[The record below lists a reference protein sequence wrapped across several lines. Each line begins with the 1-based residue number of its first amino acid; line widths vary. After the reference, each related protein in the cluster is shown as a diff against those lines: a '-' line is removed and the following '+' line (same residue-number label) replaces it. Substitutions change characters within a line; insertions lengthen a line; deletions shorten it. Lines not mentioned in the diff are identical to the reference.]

1 MNEELLKHLLNMKIS
16 LVRKVVEQLPE
27 SIRKPVKE
35 LDTQMMRILYDIS
48 KENVEK
54 ASSGAGS
61 TSTPAKRISIECV
74 G

>member
-54 ASSGAGS
+54 ASSGKN
-61 TSTPAKRISIECV
+61 AKQADGLKVINVE
-74 G
+74 